1 MKEKTAKDRE
11 DLLMGK
17 GRPRQ
22 LDATQKSHVLAILSV
37 GGSRQLAAQFVGC
50 TLPAIQRAARGDPAF
65 AQALRHAERQP
76 ILNHLK
82 NIQTAAKQERHWRAS
97 AWLLERK
104 DPQEFAP
111 RGPDII
117 TGQQLHELLTQ
128 IVRILVEAIPV
139 ASIRKNVIKQLSLL
153 LHALG
158 RPVHEKGKP
167 Q

>member
-1 MKEKTAKDRE
+1 MPSAADSQPPEKHPDCGEA
-11 DLLMGK
+11 G
-17 GRPRQ
+17 
-22 LDATQKSHVLAILSV
+22 
-37 GGSRQLAAQFVGC
+37 
-50 TLPAIQRAARGDPAF
+50 
-65 AQALRHAERQP
+65 
-76 ILNHLK
+76 
-82 NIQTAAKQERHWRAS
+82 RHWRAS